1 MAVRNPQRYESLSNL
16 YKIFIRYVINNNN
29 SVLCGVLLASDTW
42 MNHRTSRV
50 KLAHVQSASNYEWL
64 FQEIQCSVAVGVHN
78 YTVAVASWFA
88 CKIQYVCFNR
98 YIAIRNALLKLL
110 IDAHMKMSMCTYAV

>member
-1 MAVRNPQRYESLSNL
+1 MDESPYLTCQASSRSISVQLRVVVSRNP
-16 YKIFIRYVINNNN
+16 
-29 SVLCGVLLASDTW
+29 
-42 MNHRTSRV
+42 
-50 KLAHVQSASNYEWL
+50 VQS
-64 FQEIQCSVAVGVHN
+64 FSVAVGVHN

-88 CKIQYVCFNR
+88 GKIQYVCFNS